1 MTARNQFVHAVVK
14 QNNVLLL
21 YDNRT
26 TNATKLHGN
35 TCDAHLRYME
45 GLVLAVS
52 LRQMLCTADHVHN
65 FLHCPFPHQY
75 QLLLMVTAAEKY

>member
-1 MTARNQFVHAVVK
+1 MSYYI
-14 QNNVLLL
+14 

-35 TCDAHLRYME
+35 TCDARLRYME

-52 LRQMLCTADHVHN
+52 FLQVLCTADHVHD
-65 FLHCPFPHQY
+65 FLHCPFPHRY
-75 QLLLMVTAAEKY
+75 QLLPERWQLRHIPT